1 MAGRFGDTYNI
12 GNYESDDDF
21 KKRKSTLSQEDF
33 TQSLLSDDFDH
44 TINYGSNYGT
54 MRRDSIPSSVRLG
67 DLEDIRYQYDTPIQ
81 MAKKKK
87 SCIGKGCEEMTKK
100 LKKVAAKLRNKT
112 RKNRSDSQVY
122 DEIRNDQLGG
132 FHLYKELGL
141 RKKASIKQV
150 KRKYRKIKKAYKTL
164 SNKKKRL
171 KYHMKYRKTK
181 KKKRRRIKTRRKRG
195 RGYGKVKR
203 DKKGN
208 PIPQKPKPKGNF
220 QSNPSSLAAAPN
232 KQSSNYE
239 SSKPK
244 KGGRKTRSRKRF
256 RK

>member
-1 MAGRFGDTYNI
+1 MAARFGDTYDI
-12 GNYESDDDF
+12 GNYESKEEFEKRNSKQFDD
-21 KKRKSTLSQEDF
+21 ENF
-33 TQSLLSDDFDH
+33 TQSLLSDDLDH
-44 TINYGSNYGT
+44 SINFGRNYGT
-54 MRRDSIPSSVRLG
+54 MRRDSLLPSDSSI
-67 DLEDIRYQYDTPIQ
+67 DINDIEFDYNTPIQ

-87 SCIGKGCEEMTKK
+87 GCIGKGCEEMTKK

-112 RKNRSDSQVY
+112 RKNRSDSVVY
-122 DEIRNDQLGG
+122 DEIGNDQLGG

-181 KKKRRRIKTRRKRG
+181 KKKRRRRKTKKRKR
-195 RGYGKVKR
+195 
-203 DKKGN
+203 
-208 PIPQKPKPKGNF
+208 
-220 QSNPSSLAAAPN
+220 
-232 KQSSNYE
+232 
-239 SSKPK
+239 
-244 KGGRKTRSRKRF
+244 RKRF